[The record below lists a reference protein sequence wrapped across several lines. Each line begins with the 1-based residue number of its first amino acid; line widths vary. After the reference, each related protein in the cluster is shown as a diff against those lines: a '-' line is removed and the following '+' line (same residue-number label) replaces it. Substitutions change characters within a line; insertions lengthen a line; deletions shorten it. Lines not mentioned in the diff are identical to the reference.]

1 LHELVA
7 ILVVLVIEEV
17 FVLVLVVVGLG
28 EIALHV
34 KLGHLLAHLNFLAG
48 LFGLFLLTSSASL
61 PLVS

>member
-1 LHELVA
+1 VA

-48 LFGLFLLTSSASL
+48 LFGLFL
-61 PLVS
+61 